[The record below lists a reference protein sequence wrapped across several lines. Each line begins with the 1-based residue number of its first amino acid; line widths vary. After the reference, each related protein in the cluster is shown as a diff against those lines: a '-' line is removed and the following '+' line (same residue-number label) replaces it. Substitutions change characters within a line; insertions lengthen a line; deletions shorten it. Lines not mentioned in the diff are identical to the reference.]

1 MDICIGGILNGKVRK
16 NNGNCFCVG
25 NPYSDDVTEYHKQY
39 FHLDGKLL
47 SFWVCS
53 EINFQEASRIAESF
67 LKKEQR
73 SLSEC

>member
-16 NNGNCFCVG
+16 NNENYFSIG
-25 NPYSDDVTEYHKQY
+25 NPHSDDLTEYHKQY

-47 SFWVCS
+47 SFWVCN

-67 LKKEQR
+67 FKKEQ
-73 SLSEC
+73 SFY

>member
-16 NNGNCFCVG
+16 NNENCFCVG
-25 NPYSDDVTEYHKQY
+25 NPHSNDVTEYHKQY

-53 EINFQEASRIAESF
+53 EINFQEASRIAVSF